1 MLLEGAGKG
10 YRGDQVGA
18 LISETTEWK
27 SGTTEWK
34 SGTTHASSHSP
45 YTQGWESAPHFQ
57 VWLVDCGPTRG
68 PVMMAEVRV
77 DVNRRGHDR

>member
-1 MLLEGAGKG
+1 MEI
-10 YRGDQVGA
+10 GDHGVEIGDHACQQPFTLHARVG
-18 LISETTEWK
+18 
-27 SGTTEWK
+27 
-34 SGTTHASSHSP
+34 
-45 YTQGWESAPHFQ
+45 ESAPHFQ

>member
-18 LISETTEWK
+18 LIS
-27 SGTTEWK
+27 GNTEWK

-45 YTQGWESAPHFQ
+45 YTQGCGESAPHFQ